1 MRMRRSGGVV
11 EVEQHLVGAE
21 RQPVGGVE
29 VGVERLGQRR
39 VGAEHAAP
47 GAQLALVELA

>member
-1 MRMRRSGGVV
+1 MRMRFSGAQG
-11 EVEQHLVGAE
+11 
-21 RQPVGGVE
+21 QPVGGVE

-47 GAQLALVELA
+47 GAQLALVELAGIDLL